1 MSGRPGPTIAACAL
15 LALLAGATAAAE
27 DLGVFA
33 GGTPAE
39 GYLLMVGDPKRW
51 DVQVGADGAT
61 TYAGYLEA
69 RPSGDGAIEATWNG
83 EGDAQLFL
91 AGIEPLDLGPM
102 VAADGALVL
111 LLSVADAPDDD
122 VELRIGCGYP
132 CGASAQVEKLLGALP
147 TGEWF
152 RVSFDL
158 RCFAD
163 QGLEPG
169 KVDAPFLLLTDSAMK
184 LSIADVGF
192 VEGLGPKA
200 TVRCR

>member
-1 MSGRPGPTIAACAL
+1 MVRSPGHVTAACAL
-15 LALLAGATAAAE
+15 LALLAGAPAAAS
-27 DLGVFA
+27 DIGVLA
-33 GGTPAE
+33 GGVAAD
-39 GYLLMVGDPKRW
+39 GFLLMVGDQKRW
-51 DVQVGADGAT
+51 DVQVGTDGAT

-83 EGDAQLFL
+83 KGDAQLFL
-91 AGIEPLDLGPM
+91 AGTERLDLGPM
-102 VAADGALVL
+102 VAADGALVM

-132 CGASAQVEKLLGALP
+132 CGASAQVEKLLNALP
-147 TGEWF
+147 EGEWF

-158 RCFAD
+158 KCFAD
-163 QGLEPG
+163 QGLEAG
-169 KVDAPFLLLTDSAMK
+169 KVDAPFLLLTDAAMK

>member
-1 MSGRPGPTIAACAL
+1 MSGRSGPTIAACAL

-69 RPSGDGAIEATWNG
+69 RPSGDGA
-83 EGDAQLFL
+83 
-91 AGIEPLDLGPM
+91 IEPLDLGPM